1 LLRHPEV
8 SIGFI
13 MLGLLA
19 LLLDGGQAFRF
30 LVSCSSRLSGFAAG
44 DETEAGNEAND
55 VKMLHKYSFEV
66 TSETEP
72 VWHM

>member
-55 VKMLHKYSFEV
+55 LKMLHKYSFEV